1 MAFVTPGSPERRLL
15 LALAAAA
22 IAFGGCGDDGGED
35 PAPVGVG
42 ELRVGSVA
50 PLAQCRDWRAGSQEQ
65 RRATIAD
72 IRRQINLQDTPT
84 PTPELTDAQAQRVF
98 DRACAEDYA
107 AGFRLY
113 KLYAR
118 AAAFHSLPE

>member
-1 MAFVTPGSPERRLL
+1 MAFVTAGSPERRLL

-22 IAFGGCGDDGGED
+22 IAVGGCGDDGGED

-65 RRATIAD
+65 RQATIAD

-98 DRACAEDYA
+98 DRGCAEDYA